1 MTWKEEMMYKIKID
15 YSTTVEYNNFDDFT
29 NMIGMLMH
37 GGVKKFE
44 VEETENEEE
53 A

>member
-1 MTWKEEMMYKIKID
+1 MYRIKID
-15 YSTTVEYNNFDDFT
+15 YSPTVEYTNFDDFT

-44 VEETENEEE
+44 VEETEEEE